1 VIPAVVAFGVVSWAR
16 GAALIASLLFTA
28 LMALFTWR
36 TRSVSD
42 QWTLAL
48 LASSSVAIGLVSFV
62 FGPFVLVPSLAATNA
77 IFFAMNSDQ
86 AMRRFVVAASVGAVI
101 VPFVLSLAGLD
112 ASYYAFA
119 DGAMTITSPMVAFPP
134 LLVMG
139 LLLTVSIAL
148 VVTPTLLAGRMRDE
162 LARAEE
168 RVLLQAH
175 YLAQL
180 VPEAARR

>member
-1 VIPAVVAFGVVSWAR
+1 
-16 GAALIASLLFTA
+16 
-28 LMALFTWR
+28 MALFTWR

-42 QWTLAL
+42 AWTLAL
-48 LASSSVAIGLVSFV
+48 LGASSIAIGLVSFV

-77 IFFAMNSDQ
+77 IFFAMNAD
-86 AMRRFVVAASVGAVI
+86 AHLRRFVVGASVAAVL
-101 VPFVLSLAGLD
+101 VPLALSLGGIE
-112 ASYYAFA
+112 ASYYAFEA
-119 DGAMTITSPMVAFPP
+119 GAMTITSPMVAFPP
-134 LLVMG
+134 VLVMG
-139 LLLTVSIAL
+139 LLLVVSIAL

-168 RVLLQAH
+168 KVLLQAH